1 MIWKWNESLS
11 WFLRFWSTNLSLFTN
26 SQKFEIFIIFVTI
39 SKIYELPRLKL
50 PHSKAFTKIHGI
62 SNHKMALGIRVLGL
76 EDKVGIHCFFY
87 SDFMYLDCANLQT
100 VKEMSPLFVSFD
112 ILQKKGKNIEENLLI
127 EQICHWGAI
136 LYASPC
142 RTKKIYFGEKNS
154 IVKFWHK
161 KGDSWKRGCATT
173 TIFSPFYH

>member
-1 MIWKWNESLS
+1 MSYQDLHYLI
-11 WFLRFWSTNLSLFTN
+11 
-26 SQKFEIFIIFVTI
+26 
-39 SKIYELPRLKL
+39 LKL
-50 PHSKAFTKIHGI
+50 LTKIHGI
-62 SNHKMALGIRVLGL
+62 SNHKMALGVRVLGL

-142 RTKKIYFGEKNS
+142 RTKKNI
-154 IVKFWHK
+154 FW
-161 KGDSWKRGCATT
+161 
-173 TIFSPFYH
+173 

>member
-26 SQKFEIFIIFVTI
+26 SQKFEIFIVFVTI

-112 ILQKKGKNIEENLLI
+112 ILPKRAEILKKTCLLNKFVTGGPFFM
-127 EQICHWGAI
+127 HHPVVNNTLWMN
-136 LYASPC
+136 
-142 RTKKIYFGEKNS
+142 EKF
-154 IVKFWHK
+154 KFLRK
-161 KGDSWKRGCATT
+161 L
-173 TIFSPFYH
+173 

>member
-26 SQKFEIFIIFVTI
+26 SQKFEIFIVFVTI

-100 VKEMSPLFVSFD
+100 VKEMSPLFAFFD

-127 EQICHWGAI
+127 EQICHWGSI

-142 RTKKIYFGEKNS
+142 TPN
-154 IVKFWHK
+154 
-161 KGDSWKRGCATT
+161 
-173 TIFSPFYH
+173 FSFFSTG

>member
-1 MIWKWNESLS
+1 
-11 WFLRFWSTNLSLFTN
+11 
-26 SQKFEIFIIFVTI
+26 
-39 SKIYELPRLKL
+39 
-50 PHSKAFTKIHGI
+50 
-62 SNHKMALGIRVLGL
+62 MALGIRVLGL

-142 RTKKIYFGEKNS
+142 STAGQGHFGSSKS
-154 IVKFWHK
+154 Q
-161 KGDSWKRGCATT
+161 TT
-173 TIFSPFYH
+173 TFSCSILVV